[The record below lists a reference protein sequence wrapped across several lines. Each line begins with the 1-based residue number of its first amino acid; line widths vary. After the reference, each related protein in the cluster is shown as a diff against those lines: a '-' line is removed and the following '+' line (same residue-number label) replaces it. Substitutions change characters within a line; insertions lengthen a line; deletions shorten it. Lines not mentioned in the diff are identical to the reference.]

1 MKIYPIIF
9 FFILTYA
16 ISWGIWIPMMIA
28 YQTISEFEITAIV
41 LILAYIGLFGPTIS
55 AFIVTFI
62 YNGKKCL
69 KKLLNR
75 LFRWRVKIIWYLIAL
90 FAIPSVR
97 FLALGLYAVF
107 GGDVSNL
114 NINLW
119 YYIFISFPILLIGAI
134 AEEIGWRGYAQPQM
148 QKRFS
153 AFLSSLI
160 IGFIWAFWHLP
171 GFIWS
176 TPIMT
181 YEFPFYLFLINV
193 ISTAVLSAWILNNS
207 NSSILLLVLFHTALN
222 CSYGLLGTLLPI
234 TIGLYISNSILL
246 VIFAS
251 LIVIVL
257 GKNLIRSSKQI
268 TNI

>member
-1 MKIYPIIF
+1 
-9 FFILTYA
+9 
-16 ISWGIWIPMMIA
+16 MIA
-28 YQTISEFEITAIV
+28 NQVISGFKITAIV

-62 YNGKKCL
+62 YNGKKDL

-75 LFRWRVKIIWYLIAL
+75 LFRLRVGIGWYFIVL
-90 FAIPSVR
+90 FVIVILR
-97 FLALGLYAVF
+97 FLALALYAIL
-107 GGDVSNL
+107 GGDISNL
-114 NINLW
+114 DFSLW
-119 YYIFISFPILLIGAI
+119 YYIFISFPILLIGAF

-171 GFIWS
+171 AFIWPS
-176 TPIMT
+176 PIMS

-207 NSSILLLVLFHTALN
+207 NCSILLVGLFHAAVN
-222 CSYGLLGTLLPI
+222 CSYGFLGTILPI

-246 VIFAS
+246 LIFTS
-251 LIVIVL
+251 LIVIIL
-257 GKNLIRSSKQI
+257 GKNLIRSSDQI
-268 TNI
+268 TNV